1 MRQSFQDWVPEKPTP
16 DMMGWVYGVPA
27 LAGKVLSLE
36 GGSKQLQVPGE
47 TSSDRLKPGLHTVC
61 PVFACEITASAIPAA
76 RYYARLIVIDNMT
89 GFLPCLRALTM
100 TQANESPVKGS

>member
-61 PVFACEITASAIPAA
+61 PLFACEITASAIPAA
-76 RYYARLIVIDNMT
+76 RYYAR
-89 GFLPCLRALTM
+89 
-100 TQANESPVKGS
+100 Q